1 MDNPT
6 TTNPSPLQDR
16 RGQLDIADSLR
27 TAGVAPQRMMD
38 LEHGKT
44 LAQWQNRQGE
54 VRYERPRHHALS
66 IYIDKG
72 QQAQRMVNGK
82 AVSRGFP
89 GAVCLFPAGS
99 RSIWQIGGQFEFFH
113 FYFNDVDVARC
124 ASQTWDSDPDKIQ
137 LNERYHR
144 EDPILAQAG
153 KLLVLSDWQA
163 PGQAMAMDHLAQWLL
178 LQVVSRHASVT
189 KAPPAVTGQLSHQ
202 YRRLLQEQIHAELDR
217 PLTLSEM
224 AGWVNL
230 SPYHFARLF
239 RATFGCA
246 PYQYVQEQ
254 RLIRARDLLRQST
267 IKITAVALACGF
279 NDASQF
285 SKAFRARFGVTPS
298 HYRSEAHSS
307 KNR

>member
-1 MDNPT
+1 M
-6 TTNPSPLQDR
+6 
-16 RGQLDIADSLR
+16 
-27 TAGVAPQRMMD
+27 
-38 LEHGKT
+38 
-44 LAQWQNRQGE
+44 
-54 VRYERPRHHALS
+54 
-66 IYIDKG
+66 
-72 QQAQRMVNGK
+72 
-82 AVSRGFP
+82 
-89 GAVCLFPAGS
+89 
-99 RSIWQIGGQFEFFH
+99 
-113 FYFNDVDVARC
+113 
-124 ASQTWDSDPDKIQ
+124 
-137 LNERYHR
+137 
-144 EDPILAQAG
+144 
-153 KLLVLSDWQA
+153 
-163 PGQAMAMDHLAQWLL
+163 
-178 LQVVSRHASVT
+178 VSRHTCVA

-202 YRRLLQEQIHAELDR
+202 YRRLLQEQIHAELDQ

-285 SKAFRARFGVTPS
+285 SKAFRVRFGVTPS
-298 HYRSEAHSS
+298 YYRSEAHSS